1 MSDIPTLSREFLDRL
16 DDSFH
21 SPQLVAAEALAPI
34 TEDLGGIRANLDDL
48 EDDVRILGNRMEDLM
63 RKLEDAVTYLEQA
76 IASDRTRRAD
86 R

>member
-1 MSDIPTLSREFLDRL
+1 MSDIPTFSQEFLNRL

-21 SPQLVAAEALAPI
+21 TPAAVAAEALAPI

-63 RKLEDAVTYLEQA
+63 RKLKDAVTYLEQA